1 MNTYLSRRLWM
12 HANDVDFYVMT
23 VFSNTFWASD
33 LRERAKKKHRNGGD
47 KPESRSRP
55 REEKVT
61 KKKTVKHWSWRP
73 PVAR

>member
-33 LRERAKKKHRNGGD
+33 LRERAKKKHRMEVISPKAD
-47 KPESRSRP
+47 HDH
-55 REEKVT
+55 EK
-61 KKKTVKHWSWRP
+61 R
-73 PVAR
+73 R